1 MRTVLL
7 RTTAFAIA
15 TLCSA
20 AVWGQAPAEKSV
32 VLAFTHAETPQQLQ
46 EIANLFGAI
55 VNGGHLYMDMAQG
68 TLSVRGTAEQVEL
81 AEWLAKQIDKP
92 ADTQPSR
99 QVAPVAPE
107 YVAGEDDVVR
117 MLHVTSAKSVQEFQE
132 FWTIV
137 RGATEM
143 RLVFGLNSQNRFAVR
158 GTHEQVRLAEWLVNE
173 LDKTPPPAN
182 TVANPANQ
190 EVAAGANPP
199 APEYVISGNPEKS
212 QPPSNLVR
220 VFYLTQ
226 TPTEKEFQEVV
237 TMVRGITDCRRISSI
252 DARKALVVRGTAWE
266 TALAEFLYNEVQ
278 AAKQPSP
285 DAPPAA
291 EHEYRIIPVPPYPAL
306 DLVRVFHIAGMG
318 TVQEFQAFATT
329 VRNTALI
336 RQVFT
341 YNEPRLL
348 VVRGSASQIAQARQ
362 IVDGRRKPSAQ

>member
-1 MRTVLL
+1 MQTVLL

-15 TLCSA
+15 MLCPA
-20 AVWGQAPAEKSV
+20 AVWGQTPAEKNV

-55 VNGGHLYMDMAQG
+55 VNGGHLYVDMAQG

-92 ADTQPSR
+92 SGGSALPRS
-99 QVAPVAPE
+99 PIAPE

-117 MLHVTSAKSVQEFQE
+117 MLHVANAKSVQEFQE
-132 FWTIV
+132 FWSIV

-173 LDKTPPPAN
+173 LDKGPPPAN
-182 TVANPANQ
+182 TVANLASQ
-190 EVAAGANPP
+190 EVAASANPP

-252 DARKALVVRGTAWE
+252 SARKALVVRGTAWE

-285 DAPPAA
+285 DATAAA

-306 DLVRVFHIAGMG
+306 DLVRVFHIAGMR
-318 TVQEFQAFATT
+318 TDREFQAFATT

-341 YNEPRLL
+341 YNEPKLL
-348 VVRGSASQIAQARQ
+348 VVRGSASQIAQAKQ
-362 IVDGRRKPSAQ
+362 IVDGRPKLSAQ